1 MSKEQFEE
9 EFAKFGKIDEFKFNR
24 ERNIATIEYA
34 RLEDAIQAMRSMNG
48 KDLDGEQIR
57 VDFVRLQPIR
67 RVSSIQISRLLV
79 LPETC
84 CAWIHRSCCVFYSQ
98 QISKCEVPRRHGIMW
113 WHKSG
118 MWLSKFEVDAEMSFC
133 VRWTNESEKFIVT
146 EDMASYFPTDELFVI
161 LIFVSIYVIC
171 A

>member
-84 CAWIHRSCCVFYSQ
+84 CA
-98 QISKCEVPRRHGIMW
+98 
-113 WHKSG
+113 
-118 MWLSKFEVDAEMSFC
+118 
-133 VRWTNESEKFIVT
+133 
-146 EDMASYFPTDELFVI
+146 
-161 LIFVSIYVIC
+161 
-171 A
+171 